1 MKCNNFDI
9 ISISNV
15 LNTYADKKLPQ
26 KISYAITKNIMNISG
41 DLDCY
46 SRQLNKII
54 DSYKEYQKKENG
66 EPVMS
71 PIGVP
76 LVEDKYTEEYMGEI
90 SALLN
95 IEVDVSL
102 YTINES
108 EFDYDGERFDP
119 LSASDIMKLAKILC
133 YKEKED
139 A

>member
-26 KISYAITKNIMNISG
+26 KISYAITRNIMNISG
-41 DLDCY
+41 DLGCY

-102 YTINES
+102 YTIDES
-108 EFDYDGERFDP
+108 EFNYDGERFDS

>member
-1 MKCNNFDI
+1 
-9 ISISNV
+9 
-15 LNTYADKKLPQ
+15 
-26 KISYAITKNIMNISG
+26 MNISG
-41 DLDCY
+41 DLNCY

-76 LVEDKYTEEYMGEI
+76 LVEDEYTEEYMGEI

-95 IEVDVSL
+95 IEVNVSL
-102 YTINES
+102 YTIDES

>member
-1 MKCNNFDI
+1 MKCNNFDL

-15 LNTYADKKLPQ
+15 LNAYADKKLPQ
-26 KISYAITKNIMNISG
+26 KISYAITRNIMNLSE
-41 DLDCY
+41 DLECY
-46 SRQLNKII
+46 SRELNKII
-54 DSYKEYQKKENG
+54 DTYKEHQKNENG
-66 EPVMS
+66 EAMMS

-76 LVEDKYTEEYMGEI
+76 LVEDEYTEEYMGAI

-102 YTINES
+102 YTIDED

-119 LSASDIMKLAKILC
+119 LSASDIMKLTKILC

>member
-26 KISYAITKNIMNISG
+26 KISYAITRNIMNISG

-102 YTINES
+102 YTIDES
-108 EFDYDGERFDP
+108 EFDYDGERFDS

>member
-26 KISYAITKNIMNISG
+26 KISYAITRNIMNISG

-66 EPVMS
+66 ESVMS

-76 LVEDKYTEEYMGEI
+76 LVEDEYTEEYMGEI

-102 YTINES
+102 YTIDES

>member
-26 KISYAITKNIMNISG
+26 KISYAITRNIMNISE

-102 YTINES
+102 YTIDES
-108 EFDYDGERFDP
+108 EFDYDGERFDS

-139 A
+139 V

>member
-76 LVEDKYTEEYMGEI
+76 LVEDKYTDEYMGEI

-102 YTINES
+102 YTIDES